1 MTEVGSIRQGIGQV
15 PVHQQ
20 APATAQNPNLNP
32 SGQTAASYVQGP
44 SATPPPPSE
53 IDRRLT
59 AAKDRP
65 AGPPPAFEAS
75 LLEIEADIDAI
86 LKRLEAAREKD
97 KTDMAIR
104 PVPDPS
110 PDSTNGTR

>member
-20 APATAQNPNLNP
+20 APATAPDPSTNP
-32 SGQTAASYVQGP
+32 SGQTAASLVGRP
-44 SATPPPPSE
+44 SATPPPSE

-104 PVPDPS
+104 PVPDAS
-110 PDSTNGTR
+110 PDITNGAR